1 MAVAKPRL
9 ALVGNGMAGMRM
21 IDELLALAPDRYD
34 INIFGGEPHPNY
46 NRIQLSSVLAGEK
59 ELEDIVLHP
68 LRWYAEHGITLT
80 LADPVSGLDAAARTI
95 ETASGRR
102 IAYDKLVLA
111 TGSRPLVPPVAGL
124 DLEGVTTFRNIADL
138 KAMLAATAK
147 GGRAVV
153 VGGGLLGLE
162 AAFGLKRRGME
173 VTVVHLARTV
183 MERQLDEAA
192 GLMLQRDLAGR
203 GLTILTNAQTEGLVG
218 DGRVE
223 ALRLADGREL
233 AADLAVFAIGVRPD
247 TELARRAGLDVNRG
261 IIVDD
266 RMMTSDPDIFAVGEC
281 VEHHGR
287 IFGLVAPLWG
297 QARACAACLAQ
308 AQSHGYAP
316 PPNFTSLKITGIEVF
331 QAGALEAV
339 DEAEG
344 EITLLDAASGIY
356 RKLVLRENRLVGAVL
371 YGDVADGPWFVEL
384 IESRVDVALFRD
396 QLMFGRE
403 AATPLA
409 A

>member
-1 MAVAKPRL
+1 
-9 ALVGNGMAGMRM
+9 
-21 IDELLALAPDRYD
+21 
-34 INIFGGEPHPNY
+34 
-46 NRIQLSSVLAGEK
+46 
-59 ELEDIVLHP
+59 
-68 LRWYAEHGITLT
+68 
-80 LADPVSGLDAAARTI
+80 
-95 ETASGRR
+95 
-102 IAYDKLVLA
+102 
-111 TGSRPLVPPVAGL
+111 
-124 DLEGVTTFRNIADL
+124 
-138 KAMLAATAK
+138 
-147 GGRAVV
+147 VV

-233 AADLAVFAIGVRPD
+233 AADLVVFAIGVRPD